1 GFTEMADLSRAI
13 IERRTDA
20 AARDT
25 AFLRL
30 SQGRQELLNEDDR
43 QYVKLRA
50 RERDAVSADLSR
62 VLASAGAGPDIALL
76 DGDRIVIPRRFPSI
90 SVQGEV
96 RSPGLVAFQDGRR
109 LDDYVKAAGGYTDRA
124 DKGSTRV
131 TIARTGQQM
140 KPKDAGAIRAGD
152 TVWVPAKPKRS
163 GWATLRDVLTTAAQV
178 ATVYLVIQQAT
189 K

>member
-1 GFTEMADLSRAI
+1 MNAPSE
-13 IERRTDA
+13 
-20 AARDT
+20 
-25 AFLRL
+25 FLDY
-30 SQGRQELLNEDDR
+30 GP
-43 QYVKLRA
+43 
-50 RERDAVSADLSR
+50 DAVLM
-62 VLASAGAGPDIALL
+62 AGLT
-76 DGDRIVIPRRFPSI
+76 
-90 SVQGEV
+90 
-96 RSPGLVAFQDGRR
+96 GRNWR